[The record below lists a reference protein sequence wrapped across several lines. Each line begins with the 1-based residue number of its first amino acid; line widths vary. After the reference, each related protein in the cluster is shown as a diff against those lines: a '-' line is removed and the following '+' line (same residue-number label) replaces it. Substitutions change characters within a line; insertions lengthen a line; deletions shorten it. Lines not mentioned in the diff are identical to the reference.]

1 MTQVK
6 LEQNKMFE
14 MRRFFLC
21 LDSLPQLEIYHGIT
35 FQNYADRLQA
45 GPASELAKENSG
57 KKSRRCNCFLHL
69 YPRCSGKSECEKNFI
84 SAEEV
89 AELEQWQK
97 ASKVQPACDYN
108 E

>member
-1 MTQVK
+1 MRTDFKPGQHLNSSKRTAVK
-6 LEQNKMFE
+6 
-14 MRRFFLC
+14 RA
-21 LDSLPQLEIYHGIT
+21 
-35 FQNYADRLQA
+35 ADV
-45 GPASELAKENSG
+45 S
-57 KKSRRCNCFLHL
+57 FTL

-97 ASKVQPACDYN
+97 ASKVIPACDYN

>member
-1 MTQVK
+1 M
-6 LEQNKMFE
+6 
-14 MRRFFLC
+14 
-21 LDSLPQLEIYHGIT
+21 DSLSQLEIYHGIA

-45 GPASELAKENSG
+45 GPSSELAKENSG
-57 KKSRRCNCFLHL
+57 KKAADVNVSFTL